1 MVEDIKVYIK
11 DKGSH
16 TDNLF
21 FLLEKRI
28 SVYLLFRIQTHY
40 ITGFKVEI
48 MRLRFN

>member
-28 SVYLLFRIQTHY
+28 QFIYCLE
-40 ITGFKVEI
+40 FK
-48 MRLRFN
+48 LTT